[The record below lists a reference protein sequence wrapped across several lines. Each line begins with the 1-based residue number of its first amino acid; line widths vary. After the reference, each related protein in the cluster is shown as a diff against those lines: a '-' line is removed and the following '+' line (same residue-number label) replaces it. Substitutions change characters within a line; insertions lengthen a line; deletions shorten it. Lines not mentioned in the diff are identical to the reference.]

1 MPEKIFTIPLNEA
14 FDQMDGC
21 PLCRLR
27 DKLEEQTLEA
37 ALGAAMMEPS
47 VRIEMNKEGFCHSHL
62 DAMYHK
68 KNKLALGLILESHL
82 DELASLLDTPVSGGK
97 KGLFSKKPEGED
109 AAEVLTEQVKSCYVC
124 RRIRSTERR
133 YASNTAWLWESDPAF
148 QEKLKKQPYFCLS
161 HTALLLRTGKQE
173 LKEKDY
179 ASLYG
184 ALTQVTKTAL
194 AALRQDVTAFTVSFD
209 HRNVDKPLSDA
220 ERSSLERAVTML
232 K

>member
-1 MPEKIFTIPLNEA
+1 MPDKIFTIPLNEA

-194 AALRQDVTAFTVSFD
+194 TALRQDVTAFTVSFD